1 MTDPVTESETLR
13 QRILLATLPNVT
25 FDGWTLQAMAAGAQS
40 AGVPAAQLP
49 LLFPG
54 GIADLIERFSGW
66 ADAEM
71 LRHLEQHD
79 VSLLKTREKVALA
92 IRLRL
97 EALQPHREAVRLGAA
112 FLALPQNAAL
122 ALKLTHRTVDAAWY
136 AAGDRSVDFNY
147 YTKRLLLGG
156 VATATLLYWLSD
168 RSEGHTDSWSFL
180 ERRIADV
187 MRIGEAAAKGASAR
201 GLAALLG
208 NLPSPG
214 RFARH
219 FRRPAG

>member
-1 MTDPVTESETLR
+1 MTDRESLR
-13 QRILLATLPNVT
+13 QRVLLATLPHVT
-25 FDGWTLQAMAAGAQS
+25 FDGWSLQAMAAGAAA

-49 LLFPG
+49 MLFPG
-54 GIADLIERFSGW
+54 GIADLIAGFSAW

-71 LRHLEQHD
+71 LRHLEQQD
-79 VSLLKTREKVALA
+79 MARLKTREKVALA
-92 IRLRL
+92 LRVRL

-122 ALKLTHRTVDAAWY
+122 ALQLTHRTVDAAWY

-168 RSEGHTDSWSFL
+168 RSESHADSWAFL

-187 MRIGEAAAKGASAR
+187 MRLGEAASGR
-201 GLAALLG
+201 GLSALLS